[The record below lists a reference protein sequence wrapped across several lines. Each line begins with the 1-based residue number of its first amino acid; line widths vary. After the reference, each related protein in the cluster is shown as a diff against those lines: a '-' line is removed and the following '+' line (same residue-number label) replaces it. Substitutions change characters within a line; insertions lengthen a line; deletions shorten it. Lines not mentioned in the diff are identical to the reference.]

1 MVLVSRSYD
10 HLRAV
15 FDEYRK
21 IAGKDIEDSLKS
33 EMSGDLLNGFLT
45 VGKLVCG
52 VWLSKTHFPTHQ
64 ADKTNNLRWYYP
76 DVNSDS
82 VFGPMN
88 FITY

>member
-1 MVLVSRSYD
+1 MEQDARKLYDAGEQQFGTDESTFNMILVARSYD

-45 VGKLVCG
+45 VGK
-52 VWLSKTHFPTHQ
+52 
-64 ADKTNNLRWYYP
+64 
-76 DVNSDS
+76 
-82 VFGPMN
+82 
-88 FITY
+88 

>member
-45 VGKLVCG
+45 VGKLASD
-52 VWLSKTHFPTHQ
+52 VWFSKTDLLVHQ
-64 ADKTNNLRWYYP
+64 PDNKTIC
-76 DVNSDS
+76 DT
-82 VFGPMN
+82 
-88 FITY
+88 FIWMLVLSCFFWL

>member
-45 VGKLVCG
+45 VGKLVC
-52 VWLSKTHFPTHQ
+52 
-64 ADKTNNLRWYYP
+64 
-76 DVNSDS
+76 DV
-82 VFGPMN
+82 
-88 FITY
+88 